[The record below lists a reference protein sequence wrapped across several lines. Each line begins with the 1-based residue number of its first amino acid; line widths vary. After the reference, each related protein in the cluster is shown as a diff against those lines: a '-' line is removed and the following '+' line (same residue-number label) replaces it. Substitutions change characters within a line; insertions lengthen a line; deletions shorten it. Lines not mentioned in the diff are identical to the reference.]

1 MTKITDLFNKIDP
14 SELETMGKILPCSD
28 EKRLSPEEEERIFQ
42 NVCQKLQLSPEK
54 KRKHFPRKRMGIFLA
69 AATFLLSITVGAAE
83 YFHLNPEFLQYF
95 HAVSKNE
102 RQTLKDMAAL
112 PSGPDN
118 ASPAVS
124 GHGVS
129 ICADQTISD
138 GQYLYFCLKL
148 SLPEEAGLKSQGAV
162 ADGGYLGFDEISYS
176 ISEENGPEI
185 KNGRCGL
192 SIQPDPSEKDQYF
205 AIGEIPIAEK
215 DFNGQELSLTFTDLG
230 YLEPSNTEWVS
241 LISGQWTLEW
251 VLQYKNSSVKYMVGK
266 ELRLETG
273 TVFIQSVSVS
283 PLSLSL
289 TGSSDTLESVT
300 NDDQILFS
308 IDGILLS
315 DGSCRDPFRY
325 QYVGPENGK
334 LIAGG
339 EFKTIFSVEDIIGI
353 RIHGTDFYFNP

>member
-1 MTKITDLFNKIDP
+1 
-14 SELETMGKILPCSD
+14 
-28 EKRLSPEEEERIFQ
+28 
-42 NVCQKLQLSPEK
+42 
-54 KRKHFPRKRMGIFLA
+54 MGIFLA

-95 HAVSKNE
+95 QAVSENE

-118 ASPAVS
+118 ASPAAS

-192 SIQPDPSEKDQYF
+192 SIQPDPDEKDQYF

-230 YLEPSNTEWVS
+230 YLEPSNTEWIS

-251 VLQYKNSSVKYMVGK
+251 VLQYKDSSVKYTIGK

-289 TGSSDTLESVT
+289 TGISDTLESVT

-325 QYVGPENGK
+325 QYAGPENGK
-334 LIAGG
+334 LVAGG

-353 RIHGTDFYFNP
+353 RIHETDFYFNP

>member
-1 MTKITDLFNKIDP
+1 
-14 SELETMGKILPCSD
+14 
-28 EKRLSPEEEERIFQ
+28 
-42 NVCQKLQLSPEK
+42 
-54 KRKHFPRKRMGIFLA
+54 MGIFLA

-95 HAVSKNE
+95 HAVSENE

-138 GQYLYFCLKL
+138 GQYLYFCLKI
-148 SLPEEAGLKSQGAV
+148 SLPGRGWFKNGRERLQN
-162 ADGGYLGFDEISYS
+162 GGYLGFDEISYS
-176 ISEENGPEI
+176 ISEKKGPEI

-241 LISGQWTLEW
+241 LISSQWTLEW
-251 VLQYKNSSVKYMVGK
+251 VLQYKDSSVKYMIGK

-273 TVFIQSVSVS
+273 TF
-283 PLSLSL
+283 
-289 TGSSDTLESVT
+289 SSSQFLY
-300 NDDQILFS
+300 L
-308 IDGILLS
+308 
-315 DGSCRDPFRY
+315 P
-325 QYVGPENGK
+325 
-334 LIAGG
+334 
-339 EFKTIFSVEDIIGI
+339 
-353 RIHGTDFYFNP
+353 